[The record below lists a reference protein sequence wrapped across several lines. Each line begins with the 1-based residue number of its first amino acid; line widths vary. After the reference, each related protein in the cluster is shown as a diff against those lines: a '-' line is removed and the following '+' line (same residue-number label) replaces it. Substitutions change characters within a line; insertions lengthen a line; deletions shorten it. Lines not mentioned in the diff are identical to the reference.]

1 MERALRPKIRASLGG
16 SLSWNTSNVYCTVR
30 TALMSGDQETKTHL
44 LQAEFTQEPL
54 NLIAQFG
61 VGDPGKQSLAGR
73 EAAAYS
79 FPHMPHFPAVLELP
93 QHLCRKGRVL
103 KKKKPILTLV
113 GGRGAS
119 S

>member
-1 MERALRPKIRASLGG
+1 
-16 SLSWNTSNVYCTVR
+16 
-30 TALMSGDQETKTHL
+30 MSGDQETKTHL